1 MIARAM
7 PSLNVAHAVDMLPT
21 LPKRR
26 SRAKGAR
33 IGKPQTNP
41 NSLANLVK
49 WQPGT
54 VINPGGRTDDY
65 LACQRICRE
74 ASPTAARKLVELIN
88 DPDPR
93 IALMAADK
101 IVDRAWGRPR
111 DYDPKRDAEHP
122 RPTFDPRAYSTAEL
136 LQLEV
141 ALKLLMENRTVVEDV
156 SALSK

>member
-1 MIARAM
+1 MIGRAM
-7 PSLNVAHAVDMLPT
+7 PSVAAAASLDPAVSPRM
-21 LPKRR
+21 
-26 SRAKGAR
+26 RAKRTPHPNQLAALR
-33 IGKPQTNP
+33 LTQWKPGQ
-41 NSLANLVK
+41 V
-49 WQPGT
+49 
-54 VINPGGRTDDY
+54 VNPGGRTDDY
-65 LACQRICRE
+65 IKCQRICRE
-74 ASPTAARKLVELIN
+74 ASPDAARKLVELIN

-141 ALKLLMENRTVVEDV
+141 ALKLLMENRTVVED
-156 SALSK
+156 APTASK

>member
-1 MIARAM
+1 MISRAM
-7 PSLNVAHAVDMLPT
+7 PQLAPSQPAEIPQSFPPAP
-21 LPKRR
+21 PRQR
-26 SRAKGAR
+26 SAR
-33 IGKPQTNP
+33 GRHPA
-41 NSLANLVK
+41 SLANLVK
-49 WQPGT
+49 WQAGQPNP
-54 VINPGGRTDDY
+54 NPGGRTDDY
-65 LACQRICRE
+65 LACQRICRD
-74 ASPTAARKLVELIN
+74 ASPDAARKLVELIN

-156 SALSK
+156 PASHK